1 MHSQAQTPPTPAI
14 DEQKLG
20 ELLGRAI
27 GDMGAVSLAPL
38 VLIGDEL
45 GLYRALAAGG
55 PLTSAELARRTQTS
69 ERYIREWLNA
79 HAASGYVQYLA
90 DSGKYRLTPEQAML
104 FADENSPAFIVGGFQ
119 ITLSAGRIKDRLKEA
134 FKTGAGIGWHEH
146 DHGVFHGCGR
156 FYRAGYIGNLTQH
169 WIPSLDGVE
178 ARLKQGIRVAD
189 VGCGHGH
196 STTLMAQTYPRSQFV
211 GYDLHEA
218 SIEVARERARQA
230 GVASRC
236 TFEVGSAKDFAGIGF
251 DFITI
256 FDALHDLGD
265 PVGAARHILS
275 KLTPGG
281 SWMIVE
287 PYAGDRVEENLNPI
301 GRAYYAGSTLMCTP
315 CSLSQE
321 VGLALGAQA
330 GEARLREVVVAA
342 GFSRFRRAMHTP
354 VNLVFEARR

>member
-1 MHSQAQTPPTPAI
+1 MY
-14 DEQKLG
+14 DEQKLN

-45 GLYRALAAGG
+45 GLYRGLADGG
-55 PLTSAELARRTQTS
+55 PQTSTELARRTGTN

-90 DSGKYRLTPEQAML
+90 DTGRYKLTAEQAMV

-119 ITLSAGRIKDRLKEA
+119 ITLAAGKIKERLQEA

-146 DHGVFHGCGR
+146 DHDVFHGCGR
-156 FYRAGYIGNLTQH
+156 FYRAGYIGNLIQQ
-169 WIPSLDGVE
+169 WIPALDGIE
-178 ARLKQGIRVAD
+178 ARLKSGIRVAD

-196 STTLMAQTYPRSQFV
+196 STILMAQAYPNSQFV
-211 GYDLHEA
+211 GYDLHA
-218 SIEVARERARQA
+218 GSIEVARQRAQEA

-236 TFEVGSAKDFAGIGF
+236 TFEVGSAKDFLGVGF

-265 PVGAARHILS
+265 PAGAAKHVLS

-281 SWMIVE
+281 TWMIVE

-330 GEARLREVVVAA
+330 GEARLRDVVVGA
-342 GFSRFRRAMHTP
+342 GFSRFRRAMHSP